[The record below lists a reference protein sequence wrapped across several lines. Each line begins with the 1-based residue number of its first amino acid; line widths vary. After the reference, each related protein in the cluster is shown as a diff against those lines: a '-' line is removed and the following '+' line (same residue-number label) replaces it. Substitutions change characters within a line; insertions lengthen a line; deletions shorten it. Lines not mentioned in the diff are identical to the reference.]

1 MRGQRS
7 SFCYYSLRAHLKR
20 CLFRDAP
27 GFWWQDP
34 DGGGGTAEVLF
45 RPRPAGASDASV
57 LGPGLGEGVRL
68 LLPPGALSSESEPY
82 KGRPSPLRVAGALA
96 HQLLPRGRLV

>member
-1 MRGQRS
+1 MAAGRR
-7 SFCYYSLRAHLKR
+7 
-20 CLFRDAP
+20 
-27 GFWWQDP
+27 
-34 DGGGGTAEVLF
+34 DGGGAV
-45 RPRPAGASDASV
+45 
-57 LGPGLGEGVRL
+57 PGRGQQGRQTHLCWGLSLGEGVRL